1 MESTTPFD
9 DFYTRELPRVVGA
22 VSLYCGDADVASELA
37 QEAFVRACERWD
49 EVCRMARP
57 GAWVHRV
64 AMNLANSYY
73 RRRRAERRAQQRQSQ
88 ETDDVHRDPDVA
100 DKVAI
105 RGAVSSL
112 PKRQRQAL
120 IWRFYV
126 GMSVA
131 ETAHQMDA
139 SESAVKSLTYRAT
152 DSLQDMLFESDREV
166 GDVRT

>member
-1 MESTTPFD
+1 MTPVAAFD
-9 DFYTRELPRVVGA
+9 DFYARELSRVVGA

-37 QEAFVRACERWD
+37 QEAFVRACERWG
-49 EVCRMARP
+49 EVGEMARP

-73 RRRRAERRAQQRQSQ
+73 RRRRAERRARRRQSQ
-88 ETDDVHRDPDVA
+88 QADHVHRDPDVA
-100 DKVAI
+100 DEVAV
-105 RGAVSSL
+105 RRAVSSL
-112 PKRQRQAL
+112 PKRQRLAL

-126 GMSVA
+126 GMNVA
-131 ETAHQMDA
+131 ETARQMDA

-152 DSLQDMLFESDREV
+152 NTLHEVLAESDWEV

>member
-1 MESTTPFD
+1 MKPVAFD
-9 DFYTRELPRVVGA
+9 DFYARELPRVVGA

-49 EVCRMARP
+49 EVCEMARP

-73 RRRRAERRAQQRQSQ
+73 RRRRAERRARERQRQQ
-88 ETDDVHRDPDVA
+88 TDDVHRDVDVA
-100 DKVAI
+100 DEVAI
-105 RGAVSSL
+105 RRAVSSL
-112 PKRQRQAL
+112 PRRQRQAL

-126 GMSVA
+126 GMNVT
-131 ETAHQMDA
+131 ETADQMDT
-139 SESAVKSLTYRAT
+139 SESAIKSLTYRAT
-152 DSLQDMLFESDREV
+152 KTLHEILTESDWEV